1 MGELRDAIDYVST
14 NHPLPRCPHGQALRD
29 HSGEPLAPLCGC
41 GVVPSS
47 PAVDPAVISL
57 VVREVID
64 LIQDEYEHGA
74 ASIEP
79 GIAAILNKHLGA
91 GK

>member
-1 MGELRDAIDYVST
+1 MIAKAFYDRYPVLSLNAR
-14 NHPLPRCPHGQALRD
+14 NN
-29 HSGEPLAPLCGC
+29 LAKNIPTAT
-41 GVVPSS
+41 

-57 VVREVID
+57 VAREVID

-74 ASIEP
+74 AGIEP
-79 GIAAILNKHLGA
+79 GIVAILNKHFGA